1 MPEADCFCAICGACI
16 RAFAIGSR
24 SAKAKR
30 VRGIVL
36 RNAHRKRARTRLEM
50 LELPRERSESPFEE
64 ISESDFASARDGDE
78 GPFDYANSYDPEV
91 LEGHDTSWIP
101 EVLLIANDPHRKRT
115 PRTFICGPAHFDDNG
130 YCLNTFGQ
138 GEQFDVM
145 DYDCARLPLYDY
157 DELFHEENYGL
168 GTYPCHVPCL
178 KMLARAITGTT
189 MDFHQLDPYVLH
201 RSMHSIFYRNTCGS
215 NFDYGEIEG
224 SDQFWESYPGEE
236 VRGYKMIVNYLAHNR
251 LMQPR

>member
-1 MPEADCFCAICGACI
+1 MPESDCYCAICGSCI
-16 RAFAIGSR
+16 REFAIGSR
-24 SAKAKR
+24 SAKAQR
-30 VRGIVL
+30 VRAIAL
-36 RNAHRKRARTRLEM
+36 RNGY
-50 LELPRERSESPFEE
+50 RERAIKHLDISEQCRIHRESPLED
-64 ISESDFASARDGDE
+64 IDE
-78 GPFDYANSYDPEV
+78 TDPALFITDNEHNWRIEHSYDPEV

-101 EVLLIANDPHRKRT
+101 EVLLIANDLHRKRT

-130 YCLNTFGQ
+130 YCLNTSHQ

-157 DELFHEENYGL
+157 DELFHKENYGL

-201 RSMHSIFYRNTCGS
+201 RSMHSLFYRSSCGS

-236 VRGYKMIVNYLAHNR
+236 VRGQQN
-251 LMQPR
+251 